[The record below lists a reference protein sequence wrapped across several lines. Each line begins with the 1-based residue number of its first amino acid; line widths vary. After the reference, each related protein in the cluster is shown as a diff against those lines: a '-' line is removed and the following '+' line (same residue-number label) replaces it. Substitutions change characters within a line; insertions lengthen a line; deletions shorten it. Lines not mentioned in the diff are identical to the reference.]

1 MSNWYSARELAGLA
15 GLPGTDRG
23 VRDKAE
29 RESWDARRREGTKAQ
44 EYALSSLPAE
54 TQAALVQAKTKE
66 VVAAK
71 SLPEPRQE
79 VQLGMFETQ
88 QQALVADARKG
99 VLNALNGLMERTG
112 YTQTKCAELLIDMAR
127 AEQIEPYMIA
137 MLKSARDG
145 RGRPSVDGLP
155 SARSLLRF
163 IERGKSSELAPVYR
177 QKDMSVPEWAEAF
190 LSFYQ
195 RPSKPSVQYSYEQF
209 VRAAQGAR
217 ANVPS
222 IHQVRRFLN
231 KVGNVSREVGRMGS
245 HEIKS
250 LKPFIRRGFDK
261 LLPTDIYSAD
271 GHTFDAEVQHPMHG
285 RPFRPE
291 ITTVI
296 DIATRKVVGWSV
308 DLAES
313 AIAVIDALRKS
324 CVDNGIPHMFYVDN
338 GSGYKNALMKDEGVG
353 LMARLGCEMTHSIP
367 YNSQARGVIERVHQT
382 LWVRGA
388 KQLPGYI
395 GKDMDRQAGLAMH
408 KLSRKAIATGGEVV
422 KMPLLSWLQF
432 VDFCKQQVADYN
444 DAPHRSLEKFVDPET
459 GKRRHTSP
467 NECWQQ
473 HVERG
478 FSALMVTDDEA
489 RPLFRP
495 QVLRVINRA
504 EVNLFN
510 NRYFAPLLEEFH
522 GEQVRIAYDI
532 HDVEKIWIY
541 NQKGVFLGV
550 GELDG
555 NKRAHHPQ
563 PVIEQLRDKRLQG
576 REKRLEA
583 RLEEA
588 HAERHGTLAITHDSI
603 ELPGLG
609 VLNMNELRARV
620 DSMEHAIEADFE
632 PVTTATVTPIAAP
645 APQGNPVPSTPD
657 ERWQLWNAIDQGQH
671 DLNELGEHIA
681 HWFTTYPHSKE
692 YMAFAR
698 RHGAAASY

>member
-1 MSNWYSARELAGLA
+1 MSNWYSARELAGLP
-15 GLPGTDRG
+15 GLPGTDRR

-29 RESWDARRREGTKAQ
+29 RESWESKPNEARGGGRL
-44 EYALSSLPAE
+44 YALSSLPAE
-54 TQAALVQAKTKE
+54 TQAALVQAKAKE

-137 MLKSARDG
+137 MLRSARDG

-190 LSFYQ
+190 LSFFS
-195 RPSKPSVQYSYEQF
+195 RPEKPSVQHAYDGF
-209 VRAAQGAR
+209 AANYQGKL
-217 ANVPS
+217 PS
-222 IHQVRRFLN
+222 IHQVRRFLD
-231 KVGNVSREVGRMGS
+231 KMGNVSRHTGRIGS
-245 HEIKS
+245 HDMRA
-250 LKPFIRRGFDK
+250 LKAYKERDFSK
-261 LLPTDIYSAD
+261 LLPTDVYSAD
-271 GHTFDAEVQHPMHG
+271 GHTFDAEVQHPSHG

-291 ITTVI
+291 ITTII
-296 DIATRKVVGWSV
+296 DIGTRKVVGWSI

-313 AIAVIDALRKS
+313 ALAVLDALRHACMS
-324 CVDNGIPHMFYVDN
+324 NGIPVTFYVDN
-338 GSGYKNALMKDEGVG
+338 GSGYKNAMMKDEAVG
-353 LMARLGCEMTHSIP
+353 LMGRLGCQMTHSIA

-382 LWVRGA
+382 IWVRAA
-388 KQLPGYI
+388 KELPGYI
-395 GKDMDRQAGLAMH
+395 GKDMDRQASLAMH

-422 KMPLLSWLQF
+422 KMPLIAWDQF
-432 VDFCKQQVADYN
+432 IEFCTQQVERYN
-444 DAPHRSLEKFVDPET
+444 DNPHRSLPKFTDPVN
-459 GKRRHTSP
+459 GKSRHMSP
-467 NECWQQ
+467 NELWQLR
-473 HVERG
+473 EAEG
-478 FSALMVTDDEA
+478 FTALTVTDDEA

-495 QVLRVINRA
+495 RVLCVINRC
-504 EVNLFN
+504 LIRLN
-510 NRYFAPLLEEFH
+510 NNVYFAGHLEEFH
-522 GEQVRIAYDI
+522 REQVQVGFDI
-532 HDVEKIWIY
+532 HDVERVWVY
-541 NQKGVFLGV
+541 DLKGVFLGTA
-550 GELDG
+550 ELDG
-555 NKRAHHPQ
+555 NKIDYMPLSF
-563 PVIEQLRDKRLQG
+563 IEQGRDKRLQG

-632 PVTTATVTPIAAP
+632 PVTTATVTPITAP
-645 APQGNPVPSTPD
+645 VPQGNPVPSTPD